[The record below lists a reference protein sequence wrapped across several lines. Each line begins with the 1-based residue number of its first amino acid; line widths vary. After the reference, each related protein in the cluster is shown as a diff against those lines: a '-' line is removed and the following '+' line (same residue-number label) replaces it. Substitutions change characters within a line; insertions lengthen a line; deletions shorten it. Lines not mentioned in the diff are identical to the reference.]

1 MIIVSCE
8 DVPWNHRPYSRYLIE
23 ILNRL
28 WIFKQDILCRGWFF
42 RVSAEII
49 PPLLHL
55 HIPIA
60 RFHLFYTPSLYKASF
75 ADGSLLMWISWYNIM
90 STYDFTYTVKA
101 WSIMIRRIFENS
113 IAILRRWGIPVTLLL
128 NLNAQRMKWEWNDL
142 LSFKFYVQIQ
152 LHEYN
157 YLQLCTTTIT
167 AKYKLFVISRNGA
180 AFHSSI

>member
-28 WIFKQDILCRGWFF
+28 CIFKQDILCTSWFF

-49 PPLLHL
+49 PPLLHF

-75 ADGSLLMWISWYNIM
+75 ADGSLLINEFHDIM
-90 STYDFTYTVKA
+90 STFDFSYTRKA
-101 WSIMIRRIFENS
+101 WSIMIRRFFESS
-113 IAILRRWGIPVTLLL
+113 IAILRRWSIPVTLLL
-128 NLNAQRMKWEWNDL
+128 NLNGERMKWEWKWFTFFQILCTNTTTWVQL
-142 LSFKFYVQIQ
+142 LTTM
-152 LHEYN
+152 YN
-157 YLQLCTTTIT
+157 YNYC
-167 AKYKLFVISRNGA
+167 
-180 AFHSSI
+180 